1 MPLSVIGV
9 RSYLID
15 QCRAHITN
23 KGVNYS
29 VDPTAT
35 DLDPSIWDGLSR
47 HGIYLDELRLIEDA
61 DLEAIPPA
69 EYPTFL
75 LGCII
80 ALKRR
85 VLNFYRSQ
93 VTQGALGTRAE
104 FIARANGLA
113 DDIATDEKEH
123 RRLATQLY
131 SDAVNGGPLFSEIGI
146 PDLSWTRS
154 RASS

>member
-1 MPLSVIGV
+1 MPLSVIDV

-61 DLEAIPPA
+61 DLEQVTPP
-69 EYPTFL
+69 ETPLFL
-75 LGCII
+75 QGCVI
-80 ALKRR
+80 ALKNR
-85 VLNFYRSQ
+85 VLSFYRSQ

-113 DDIATDEKEH
+113 DDIDTDEEKYH
-123 RRLATQLY
+123 RLATQLT
-131 SDAVNGGPLFSEIGI
+131 SDAVNGGPLFSETRI